1 MSPSG
6 HQNAEM
12 MKLMPHKSWMNVAAA
27 LFLTIFMSSCTK
39 VITDSRTE
47 TGQYIEFSTTVGT
60 RAPVESADQI
70 SEFAVWGYYGQ
81 NGAYTDVFG
90 QTGTENTGTEVR
102 DENGAWVY
110 DNLKKWQFGVPYNF
124 YAVYPVDA
132 VHGMSSSDASG
143 GAPYISI
150 PDYDVQN
157 KDRDLMFASVEGMVQ
172 PEGSVP
178 SPVQLEFCHLLSR
191 VDFVAKT
198 DPLTS
203 ENLPK
208 FEAVVTEAKLYGM
221 PKSGDLSLENFDP
234 ADMSTVV
241 WQPGNT
247 TTQGDP
253 FRHISGQYVL
263 ATQGTRLF
271 GELFMLPAATLSGY
285 VLEIHWTVSVQDG
298 DTPVEKSQIISL
310 SSPAVL
316 NWSAGSRYRY
326 TFTISDTDHI
336 LFEVPTVTPWDDA
349 SGGIIVVE

>member
-1 MSPSG
+1 
-6 HQNAEM
+6 M

-60 RAPVESADQI
+60 KAPVESADQI

-102 DENGAWVY
+102 GENGAWVY

-124 YAVYPVDA
+124 YAVYPADA
-132 VHGMSSSDASG
+132 VHEMSSSDASG
-143 GAPYISI
+143 GAPFISI
-150 PDYDVQN
+150 KGYDLTE
-157 KDRDLMFASVEGMVQ
+157 DLMFASVEGMVQ
-172 PEGSVP
+172 PEGAVP

-198 DPLTS
+198 DPLTL
-203 ENLPK
+203 ENLPD

-241 WQPGNT
+241 WQPENP
-247 TTQGDP
+247 TTQDAP
-253 FRHISGQYVL
+253 FRDISGRYEL
-263 ATQGTRLF
+263 GTPQGTSLSLF

-285 VLEIHWTVSVQDG
+285 VLEIHWTVTAQKDG
-298 DTPVEKSQIISL
+298 TPVPKSQIISL

-349 SGGIIVVE
+349 SGGIIVVD

>member
-1 MSPSG
+1 
-6 HQNAEM
+6 
-12 MKLMPHKSWMNVAAA
+12 
-27 LFLTIFMSSCTK
+27 
-39 VITDSRTE
+39 
-47 TGQYIEFSTTVGT
+47 
-60 RAPVESADQI
+60 
-70 SEFAVWGYYGQ
+70 
-81 NGAYTDVFG
+81 
-90 QTGTENTGTEVR
+90 
-102 DENGAWVY
+102 
-110 DNLKKWQFGVPYNF
+110 
-124 YAVYPVDA
+124 
-132 VHGMSSSDASG
+132 
-143 GAPYISI
+143 
-150 PDYDVQN
+150 
-157 KDRDLMFASVEGMVQ
+157 MFASVEGMVQ

-263 ATQGTRLF
+263 ATQGTSLF

>member
-1 MSPSG
+1 
-6 HQNAEM
+6 M

-102 DENGAWVY
+102 GENGAWVY

-124 YAVYPVDA
+124 YAVYPVEA
-132 VHGMSSSDASG
+132 KHGMSSSDASG
-143 GAPYISI
+143 GAPFISI
-150 PDYDVQN
+150 KGYDLTKKQ
-157 KDRDLMFASVEGMVQ
+157 DADLMFASVEGMVQ
-172 PEGSVP
+172 PEGAVP

-198 DPLTS
+198 DPLTF
-203 ENLPK
+203 ENLPE

-241 WQPGNT
+241 WQPENT
-247 TTQGDP
+247 TDAP
-253 FRHISGQYVL
+253 FSHFSGQYVL
-263 ATQGTRLF
+263 GTQGTSLF

-285 VLEIHWTVSVQDG
+285 VLEIHWTVTAQDG
-298 DTPVEKSQIISL
+298 DTPMTKSQIISL

>member
-1 MSPSG
+1 
-6 HQNAEM
+6 M

-60 RAPVESADQI
+60 KAPVESADQI

-90 QTGTENTGTEVR
+90 QTGTEVR
-102 DENGAWVY
+102 GENGAWVY

-124 YAVYPVDA
+124 YAVYPADA

-143 GAPYISI
+143 GAPFISI
-150 PDYDVQN
+150 KGYDLTE
-157 KDRDLMFASVEGMVQ
+157 DLMFASVESMVQ
-172 PEGSVP
+172 PEGAVP

-191 VDFVAKT
+191 VAFVAKT
-198 DPLTS
+198 DPLTL
-203 ENLPK
+203 ENLPD
-208 FEAVVTEAKLYGM
+208 FNVEVTEAKLYGM

-241 WQPGNT
+241 WQPENI
-247 TTQGDP
+247 TTQDYP
-253 FRHISGQYVL
+253 FSEILEKQYAL
-263 ATQGTRLF
+263 DKQGTSLF

-285 VLEIHWTVSVQDG
+285 VLEIHWTVKAQVG
-298 DTPVEKSQIISL
+298 DTPMPKSQIISL